1 MLDEIILNHDTA
13 MMYCADDEDIYREVL
28 ESYIEQS
35 EEYFT
40 KISLAVQN
48 QDWDNCRI
56 IAHGIKS
63 TSFNIGAEELSAE
76 AKEQELMARDGKYD
90 EIMATW
96 QGFQDD
102 YSKAVETTR
111 EYLDR

>member
-40 KISLAVQN
+40 KLSITVQN
-48 QDWDNCRI
+48 QDWDKYRI

-63 TSFNIGAEELSAE
+63 TSVNIGAEEFSAE
-76 AKEQELMARDGKYD
+76 AKEQEIMARDGKYD
-90 EIMATW
+90 EIMETW
-96 QGFQDD
+96 QEFQND
-102 YSKAVETTR
+102 YRKAVDTAR
-111 EYLDR
+111 QYLER